1 MNLTH
6 HADSL
11 CGQNT
16 DCLALKLAGN
26 NLTIGIEGIKNA
38 VVTAGFTYEGFTFPP
53 RILCVC
59 VC

>member
-1 MNLTH
+1 MNVTE

-16 DCLALKLAGN
+16 DCLALNVAGN
-26 NLTIGIEGIKNA
+26 ILTTRFEGIKNA

-53 RILCVC
+53 RLLSVC
-59 VC
+59 